1 MPLLPP
7 SGGAR
12 VRRPVAV
19 LAAVLLSLPAAAC
32 TVDPVAP
39 SRDPSAPAVHEGPIR
54 IAMITHG
61 DDGGF
66 WSIVRRGAT
75 DAAATLPEVVLD
87 YQGSAGDAKRQAD
100 MITAALTQGADALA
114 VSAPDIGAISGS
126 LQQAQ
131 AAGIPIVTLNS
142 GSDLL
147 DRMPDVITHVGQ
159 SERVA
164 GEGAGGKLGEMG
176 ATTVLCVLHEVNN
189 IGLQERCD
197 GAADAMRESGGSL
210 VTVQVTGKADPAS
223 TAREIGAAM
232 TAQDPDA
239 VLTLDPDI
247 AMAALKEVAKR
258 DAMLATFDL
267 SPDVLDA
274 VAAGDIA
281 FAVDQQPYLQGYLPV
296 VFLELAVR
304 NGNEVGAN
312 SLVLTGPSFVTKEN
326 AASVAALSEQGT
338 R

>member
-39 SRDPSAPAVHEGPIR
+39 SRDPAAPAVHEGPIR

-197 GAADAMRESGGSL
+197 GAADALRESGGSL

>member
-12 VRRPVAV
+12 ARRSVAL

-164 GEGAGGKLGEMG
+164 GDGAGGKLAGMG

-189 IGLQERCD
+189 IGLQERCN
-197 GAADAMRESGGSL
+197 GAADAMRQSGGSL
-210 VTVQVTGKADPAS
+210 VTVQVTGKADPSS

-258 DAMLATFDL
+258 DATLATFDL